1 MQYEASLARP
11 SLSLTPVLNFWQ
23 ARGVKLTGIVVLA
36 ALFWG
41 LYTLFTAPAFFVY
54 GAEIRGT
61 AALSTREIYLVSGID
76 SQNIFWLNPTII
88 ARQVMTLPNIKSA
101 TAAISLPARV
111 VITVV
116 ERKPQLLWQ
125 TGDKI
130 WWVDEDG
137 IIVPPRTEVEDM
149 LKIIDD
155 DLTPMEV
162 GYQID
167 PNIIGGAQALRLLA
181 PEVSLVRHT
190 RAQGLVVSTPEGW
203 PVYLGDGSQM
213 RAKLVVLSALLP
225 DLREQEDPP
234 LYIDVRNPLMP
245 VYKLKTPVIS
255 QPRMGLP
262 KMPPL
267 VLPPAPQPVRPP
279 QRQP

>member
-1 MQYEASLARP
+1 VARP

-23 ARGVKLTGIVVLA
+23 ARGVKLAGVMALA
-36 ALFWG
+36 ILIWG
-41 LYTLFTAPAFFVY
+41 GYTLFTAPAFFVY
-54 GAEIRGT
+54 GAEISGT
-61 AALSTREIYLVSGID
+61 AALSTREIYLASGID
-76 SQNIFWLNPTII
+76 SQNVFWLNPATI
-88 ARQVMTLPNIKSA
+88 AQRVMALPNIKSA
-101 TAAISLPARV
+101 AVSLALPARV
-111 VITVV
+111 KITVV

-137 IIVPPRTEVEDM
+137 LIVPPRTEVEDM

-162 GYQID
+162 GYQLD
-167 PNIIGGAQALRLLA
+167 PTIIGGAQALRLLA
-181 PEVSLVRHT
+181 PEVSLARHT
-190 RAQGLVVSTPEGW
+190 RAQGLMVSTPEGW

-225 DLREQEDPP
+225 DLREEKDPP
-234 LYIDVRNPLMP
+234 LYIDLRNPLMP
-245 VYKLKTPVIS
+245 VYKLKTAVVS

-267 VLPPAPQPVRPP
+267 LLPPPPQPVRPLP
-279 QRQP
+279 RQP